1 MTHAKGLSRTT
12 RYVPIIFTVGLA
24 TTVGGCTNA
33 PESAPKPTATSSQ
46 AAATTSSEAPAT
58 PTTEAPPA
66 DAELRAA
73 VAQLMMVGV
82 RDFDDAKRAL
92 DLGAGGIF
100 IASDTDPNLLT
111 EPGRDIHAL
120 RDQVGRPFSVS
131 IDFEGGRVLRH
142 AGILGTFPAP
152 RVMADTKTEEEV
164 RALAQEMATSLAQ
177 HGITVNFAPVLDIDA
192 AGLDVVGDRAFSTE
206 PERAARYAAAF
217 AQGMVDGGVTPV
229 FKHFPGHGRASGD
242 SHHNTVT
249 TPPLEELKTFD
260 LAPYAHALPAVPQ
273 AAVMMGHMTVPG
285 LGDAPTSLN
294 HDAYELLRTGDYPGG
309 QWFNGVIVTDDLSG
323 MKAISDTLPAHE
335 AAAHAIA
342 AGADQALWLTTDELG
357 AAIDT
362 TLGYVTDG
370 RLKAEDVAI
379 KAGRVAQLQR

>member
-1 MTHAKGLSRTT
+1 MTHVKGLTHTT
-12 RYVPIIFTVGLA
+12 RYVPIIFLTCLA
-24 TTVGGCTNA
+24 SVVSGCTDT
-33 PESAPKPTATSSQ
+33 PESAPEPMVLSSQ
-46 AAATTSSEAPAT
+46 ATSTSEEPVT
-58 PTTEAPPA
+58 STTELPPE
-66 DAELRAA
+66 DAKLRAA

-82 RDFDDAKRAL
+82 RDFDDAMRAL
-92 DLGAGGIF
+92 ELGAGGIF
-100 IASDTDPNLLT
+100 IGSDTDPKLLT
-111 EPGRDIHAL
+111 EPGRDLHAL
-120 RDQVGRPFSVS
+120 RERIGRPFSVS

-152 RVMADTKTEEEV
+152 RVMAETKTELEV
-164 RALAQEMATSLAQ
+164 RALARDMATSLAN

-206 PERAARYAAAF
+206 PQQASRYAVAF
-217 AQGMVDGGVTPV
+217 AEGMVEGGITPV

-249 TPPLEELKTFD
+249 TPPLEELKNFD
-260 LAPYAHALPAVPQ
+260 LVPYAGALPAVPT

-285 LGDAPTSLN
+285 LGDTPTSLN

-309 QWFNGVIVTDDLSG
+309 QWFNGVIFTDDLSG

-335 AAAHAIA
+335 AAALAIA
-342 AGADQALWLTTDELG
+342 AGADQALWLTTDDLG
-357 AAIDT
+357 LAIDT
-362 TLGYVTDG
+362 TLGYITEG

-379 KAGRVAQLQR
+379 KADRVAQLQR